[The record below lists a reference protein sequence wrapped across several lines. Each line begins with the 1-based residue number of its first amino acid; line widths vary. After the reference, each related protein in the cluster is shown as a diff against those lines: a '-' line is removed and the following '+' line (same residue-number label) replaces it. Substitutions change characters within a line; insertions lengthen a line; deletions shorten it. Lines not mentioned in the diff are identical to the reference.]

1 MTHPSQTG
9 AIVSDAGDAKDRLNV
24 ASDYQRLF
32 ELCPLPAWISADDTG
47 RPLAV
52 NDSALHECGLT
63 REAFLASSA
72 EALPFAAWPG
82 WHTISLTF
90 AGRPA
95 HLTLV
100 VGAAPDDDA
109 IATDSLL
116 AESERHHRELVETS
130 ADLVTVVS
138 AFGVIEYMS
147 PSVGRILGW
156 TPEDLV
162 GKPIKSF
169 VHPDDAA
176 KVREAMR
183 RDYNASSAPVAVE
196 YRFRHLDGSWRTLE
210 SMGQLR
216 ASASGH
222 HSFIVNSRDVT
233 ERRLAD
239 EQQQALLRALSE
251 AHRTAEAATQAKS
264 DFLANMSHE
273 IRTPMNAVLGL
284 TELLLDTPLNT
295 EQRRQLDMVRDAGE
309 VLLTLLNDILDL
321 SKIEADQVTLESIPI
336 SISGIVH
343 ATASLFSLGAREHG
357 LEMLVDIDQHVP
369 RYVLGDPTRL
379 RQVLTNLIGNAI
391 KFTPEGEVV
400 VSAQLERHEDDA
412 AVIRF
417 AVRDTGVGIP
427 PDKLETVFK
436 DFSQADASTTRRFG
450 GTGLGLS
457 ISQRL
462 VHLMGGHIALSSTV
476 GVGSEF
482 AFSIALPI
490 AEAPSATP
498 TSDPLR
504 LSGVRVLVVDDN
516 ATNRRL
522 VREILTPMGTSV
534 TEAPGAEGAL
544 AALERGI
551 AEKLPYTVALLDAQ
565 MPEID
570 GWKLAA
576 LIRSRPEMART
587 RILMLTSEDA
597 RDDIAHALT
606 LGIDGYL
613 VKPVSRSELVEATS
627 ALLSEPRSGPS
638 NGLLTRQPAVDVRVR
653 RRILLAEDN
662 PVNQEV
668 AAAILRKRGH
678 DVFVVDDGA
687 QAVEAFQ
694 QGGIDL
700 ILMDL
705 HMPNLDGVAAT
716 RRIRA
721 LPEGRLIPIVALTA
735 DALSGEREACLSAGM
750 DDYITKPFKSI
761 ELFAIVEREQWKRR
775 PAAATPLDVPS
786 VPSVPSAHVVPP
798 VDIAGFR
805 AQMREAGAED
815 AVDSIIETY
824 LADAPKR
831 VALLSAAFSA
841 GDIGAIQREAHAL
854 KSASASLGAAR
865 LSELL
870 LQIELSAHEGRL
882 SDAQALGVSL
892 EDVANQVFTYLRG
905 SHVEESGNV

>member
-1 MTHPSQTG
+1 MAEARGEPT
-9 AIVSDAGDAKDRLNV
+9 AGVA
-24 ASDYQRLF
+24 ASDYARLF

-52 NDSALHECGLT
+52 NDAALRECGLT
-63 REAFLASSA
+63 RESFLSSNA
-72 EALPFAAWPG
+72 DALPFTAWPG
-82 WHTISLTF
+82 WHTVAIRF
-90 AGRPA
+90 AGRDA

-109 IATDSLL
+109 IAADSVL

-130 ADLVTVVS
+130 ADLVTVLTVH
-138 AFGVIEYMS
+138 GVIEYMS
-147 PSVGRILGW
+147 PSVSRILGW
-156 TPEDLV
+156 MPDDLV
-162 GKPIKSF
+162 GKPITSF
-169 VHPDDAA
+169 VHPDDLQA
-176 KVREAMR
+176 VRDAMR
-183 RDYNASSAPVAVE
+183 RDYSSASNPVAVE
-196 YRFRHLDGSWRTLE
+196 YRFRHRDGSWRALE

-216 ASASGH
+216 SSPTGQF
-222 HSFIVNSRDVT
+222 SFIVNSRDVT
-233 ERRLAD
+233 ERRRAD
-239 EQQQALLRALSE
+239 ERQQALLRALSE
-251 AHRTAEAATQAKS
+251 AHKTAEAATRAKS

-284 TELLLDTPLNT
+284 TELLLDSSLNS
-295 EQRRQLDMVRDAGE
+295 EQRRQLEMVRDAGE

-343 ATASLFSLGAREHG
+343 ATASLFALGAREHG
-357 LEMLVDIDQHVP
+357 LEMLVDIDAHVP

-391 KFTPEGEVV
+391 KFTPEGEVE
-400 VSAQLERHEDDA
+400 VSARLERVEDDDP
-412 AVIRF
+412 VIRF

-427 PDKLETVFK
+427 PEKLETVFK
-436 DFSQADASTTRRFG
+436 DFSQADASTTRRYG

-462 VHLMGGHIALSSTV
+462 VHLMGGHIGLTSAV

-482 AFSIALPI
+482 AFSIRMPLAD
-490 AEAPSATP
+490 APSAAP
-498 TSDPLR
+498 TNDPMR

-544 AALERGI
+544 AALERGL
-551 AEKLPYTVALLDAQ
+551 AEGLPYTVALLDAQ
-565 MPEID
+565 MPDVD

-576 LIRSRPEMART
+576 RIRARPEMART
-587 RILMLTSEDA
+587 RLLMLTSEDV

-613 VKPVSRSELVEATS
+613 VKPVSRSELIEATA
-627 ALLSEPRSGPS
+627 ALLSEPNSGPS
-638 NGLLTRQPAVDVRVR
+638 HGLITRPPAVDVRRR

-678 DVFVVDDGA
+678 DVEVVDDGE
-687 QAVEAFQ
+687 QAVEAFER
-694 QGGIDL
+694 GGIEL

-705 HMPNLDGVAAT
+705 HMPNLDGIAAT
-716 RRIRA
+716 QRIRA
-721 LPEGRLIPIVALTA
+721 LPNGKEIPIVALTA
-735 DALSGEREACLSAGM
+735 DALSGEREACLAAGM
-750 DDYITKPFKSI
+750 NEYVTKPFKSS
-761 ELFAIVEREQWKRR
+761 ELFAIVEREKWSPRAGTR
-775 PAAATPLDVPS
+775 TEARDAAM
-786 VPSVPSAHVVPP
+786 VPP
-798 VDIAGFR
+798 ADVGAFR
-805 AQMREAGAED
+805 AQMRAAGAED
-815 AVDSIIETY
+815 AVDAIVATY

-831 VALLSAAFSA
+831 VSLLLTAFET
-841 GDIGAIQREAHAL
+841 GDVATMQREAHAL
-854 KSASASLGAAR
+854 KSATASMGAVR
-865 LSELL
+865 LAEILT
-870 LQIELSAHEGRL
+870 QIELAAGEGRVA
-882 SDAQALGVSL
+882 DAQRSGASL
-892 EDVANQVFTYLRG
+892 QEAAAQVFTYLRD
-905 SHVEESGNV
+905 SSTEVTGNG